1 VPSFVAGNF
10 LEDMALV
17 MCCAALAAVI
27 CQLLRQPLIV
37 GYLVAGIVVGPYTPG
52 LVASTERIQL
62 VANLGVTILIFSIG
76 LEFRFRQ
83 LLRLAP
89 TAGLV
94 ALIQALSMIG
104 LGYLTGRLMSWTP
117 WESLVTGAMVS
128 ISGAVIMARA
138 LEEVRVDPRVR
149 ELVFGVV
156 LCEDVIAILLLA
168 VLITLVNGGEFSLHM
183 LSLNAGQLSLFIT
196 AVIVIGLITVPYVVR
211 GVTRSNRPET
221 LLITSLGLCFAFAM
235 IAERLGYSLVLG
247 AFLAGSLVAESGQ
260 GVKIEKLIEPVR
272 QIFGAIFF
280 VSVGMLVDPQLL
292 AAHGLALVVL
302 SAVVVAGKIVTVAL
316 ASALVGERP
325 DIAVKSGCAMAQIGV
340 FAILIAGVGT
350 GGAAAHSFLS
360 ALAVGICA
368 ITAFLCPLLIRAS
381 NPAADWIDR
390 SLPLPVHRAL
400 SKYDGWVQRLRKSS
414 EPATIEPGAAVA
426 SEPDGPNR

>member
-1 VPSFVAGNF
+1 MPSFVAGDF

-17 MCCAALAAVI
+17 MCFAALAAVI

-37 GYLVAGIVVGPYTPG
+37 GYLVTGVVVGPYTPG
-52 LVASTERIQL
+52 VVASTERIQL

-83 LLRLAP
+83 LLRLTP

-104 LGYLTGRLMSWTP
+104 LGYLTGRLMGWTP

-168 VLITLVNGGEFSLHM
+168 ALITLVNGGGFSFHM
-183 LSLNAGQLSLFIT
+183 LSINAGLLGSFI
-196 AVIVIGLITVPYVVR
+196 AGAIAIGLMTIPYTVRRVA
-211 GVTRSNRPET
+211 RSNRPET
-221 LLITSLGLCFAFAM
+221 LLITSLGLCVASAM

-272 QIFGAIFF
+272 QMFGAIFF
-280 VSVGMLVDPQLL
+280 VSVGMLVDPELL

-302 SAVVVAGKIVTVAL
+302 SALVVAGKIISVAL
-316 ASALVGERP
+316 ASTLVGERP
-325 DIAVKSGCAMAQIGV
+325 DIAIKSGFAMAQIGV

-350 GGAAAHSFLS
+350 AAHSFLS
-360 ALAVGICA
+360 ALAVGVCA
-368 ITAFLCPLLIRAS
+368 ITAFLCPMLIRAS
-381 NPAADWIDR
+381 NPVADWIDR
-390 SLPLPVHRAL
+390 ALPQPVHRAL
-400 SKYDGWVQRLRKSS
+400 SRYDGWLQRIRKPP
-414 EPATIEPGAAVA
+414 EPAMIERGEAGA
-426 SEPDGPNR
+426 SDPDGS